1 MEKSLNSVQLPKSV
15 HARVVLG
22 VTGTIAAYKSAELAR
37 LFVKAGV
44 DVQVVMTRA
53 AMHFIT
59 PVTFQALTGN
69 PVITDLWDARF
80 ANNMAHIDLTRDA
93 QALVIAPATAHVIA
107 RLANGLCD
115 DLLTTLALARPI
127 TRCPLFIAPAMNRE
141 MWEHAANVRNTAV
154 CKADGAIFLGPEAGS
169 QACGEVGM
177 GRMIAP
183 EEIFSAVMVALAY
196 TQKCPKRMAGKR
208 VLITG
213 GPTVEAID
221 PVRSI
226 TNASS
231 GRMAYA
237 IAAEAQSA
245 GATVTLVSG
254 PCALAAPQ
262 GVQVVQV
269 KSAAQMLAAVQEAID
284 GQDYFFAVAAV
295 ADYTPVNT
303 ASQKMKKQ
311 QNTLTITLQPTVDIL
326 ATVAARAKPPFCIGF
341 AAESENVIAYAS
353 EKRLK
358 KNLPMIVANLA
369 TSAIG
374 AADNEVTI
382 IDAAGETHLP
392 RADKQK
398 IAAQIVA
405 HAAKLYENAKQ

>member
-1 MEKSLNSVQLPKSV
+1 MENSSIALQAPNRDHK
-15 HARVVLG
+15 RIVLG

-44 DVQVVMTRA
+44 EVQVVMTQA

-69 PVITDLWDARF
+69 AVITDLWDARF
-80 ANNMAHIDLTRDA
+80 ANNMAHIDLTRNA
-93 QALVIAPATAHVIA
+93 HALVIAPATAHVMA

-127 TRCPLFIAPAMNRE
+127 DSCPLFLAPAMNRE
-141 MWEHAANVRNTAV
+141 MWEHPANARNTAI
-154 CKADGAIFLGPEAGS
+154 CKQDGARFLGPEAGS

-183 EEIFSAVMVALAY
+183 EEIFAAVMSHLNNEVA
-196 TQKCPKRMAGKR
+196 TKTMQNQR

-226 TNASS
+226 TNSSS

-237 IAAEAQSA
+237 VAAEAQKA
-245 GATVTLVSG
+245 GAIVTLISG
-254 PCALAAPQ
+254 PCALTPPQ
-262 GVQVVQV
+262 NVTTLQV
-269 KSAAQMLAAVQEAID
+269 KSAAQMLAAVEANIEN
-284 GQDYFFAVAAV
+284 QDYFFAVAAV
-295 ADYTPVNT
+295 ADYTPVLA

-311 QNTLTITLQPTVDIL
+311 QSSLTIELKPTVDIL
-326 ATVAARAKPPFCIGF
+326 AAVAARPNPPFCVGF
-341 AAESENVIAYAS
+341 AAESENVIAYAQ
-353 EKRLK
+353 EKRVK
-358 KNLPMIVANLA
+358 KKLPMIVANLA

-374 AADNEVTI
+374 AIDNEVTI
-382 IDAAGETHLP
+382 IDANGETPLP
-392 RADKQK
+392 RADKQI

-405 HAAKLYENAKQ
+405 HAVKLKGLKTP

>member
-1 MEKSLNSVQLPKSV
+1 MENSSTLQQPKK
-15 HARVVLG
+15 RIVLG

-37 LFVKAGV
+37 LFVTAGV
-44 DVQVVMTRA
+44 DVQVVMTSA

-69 PVITDLWDARF
+69 AVVTDLWDARF
-80 ANNMAHIDLTRDA
+80 ASNMAHIDLTRDA
-93 QALVIAPATAHVIA
+93 NALVIAPATAHVIA

-127 TRCPLFIAPAMNRE
+127 FTCPLFIAPAMNRE
-141 MWEHAANVRNTAV
+141 MWEHPANVRNTGI
-154 CKADGAIFLGPEAGS
+154 CSQDGAVFLGPEAGS

-183 EEIFSAVMVALAY
+183 DEIFASVIASFDGAPKVMAN
-196 TQKCPKRMAGKR
+196 QR

-237 IAAEAQSA
+237 VAAEAQKA
-245 GATVTLVSG
+245 GAIVTLISG
-254 PCALAAPQ
+254 PCALTPPQ
-262 GVQVVQV
+262 NVHTVRV
-269 KSAAQMLAAVQEAID
+269 KSAAQMLAAVEAHIEN
-284 GQDYFFAVAAV
+284 QDYFFAVAAV
-295 ADYTPVNT
+295 ADYAPVI
-303 ASQKMKKQ
+303 AVSQKMKKQ
-311 QNTLTITLQPTVDIL
+311 QSSLTIELKPTVDIL
-326 ATVAARAKPPFCIGF
+326 AAVAARANPPFCVGF
-341 AAESENVIAYAS
+341 AAESENVIAYAR
-353 EKRLK
+353 EKRIK

-374 AADNEVTI
+374 ATDNEVTI
-382 IDAAGETHLP
+382 IDANGETPLP
-392 RADKQK
+392 RADKQI

-405 HAAKLYENAKQ
+405 HAAKLKGLKVP

>member
-1 MEKSLNSVQLPKSV
+1 MENSSTSQQSKK
-15 HARVVLG
+15 RIVLG

-44 DVQVVMTRA
+44 DVRVVMSKA

-69 PVITDLWDARF
+69 PVVTDLWDTRF
-80 ANNMAHIDLTRDA
+80 ANNMAHIDLTRNA
-93 QALVIAPATAHVIA
+93 SALVIAPATAHVIA
-107 RLANGLCD
+107 RLANGLCN

-127 TRCPLFIAPAMNRE
+127 ATCPLFIAPAMNRE
-141 MWEHAANVRNTAV
+141 MWEHPANVRNTAT
-154 CKADGAIFLGPEAGS
+154 CSQDGAVFLGPEAGS

-183 EEIFSAVMVALAY
+183 EEIFASVMASFEAV
-196 TQKCPKRMAGKR
+196 PKNMTNQR

-237 IAAEAQSA
+237 VAAEAQKA
-245 GATVTLVSG
+245 GAMVTLISG
-254 PCALAAPQ
+254 PCALTPPAN
-262 GVQVVQV
+262 VRVVQV
-269 KSAAQMLAAVQEAID
+269 KSAAQMLAAVEAHVEN
-284 GQDYFFAVAAV
+284 QDYFFAIAAV
-295 ADYTPVNT
+295 ADYTPVV
-303 ASQKMKKQ
+303 AAPQKLKKQ
-311 QNTLTITLQPTVDIL
+311 QAALTIELKPTVDIL
-326 ATVAARAKPPFCIGF
+326 AAVAARANPPFCIGF
-341 AAESENVIAYAS
+341 AAESENVIAYAR
-353 EKRLK
+353 EKRIK
-358 KNLPMIVANLA
+358 KKLPMIVANLA

-374 AADNEVTI
+374 ATDNDVTI

-392 RADKQK
+392 RADKQT

-405 HAAKLYENAKQ
+405 HAAKLKGLEKS

>member
-1 MEKSLNSVQLPKSV
+1 MENSLNLKTKK
-15 HARVVLG
+15 RIVLG

-37 LFVKAGV
+37 LFVKADV
-44 DVQVVMTRA
+44 EVQVVMSKA

-69 PVITDLWDARF
+69 AVVTDLWDTRF
-80 ANNMAHIDLTRDA
+80 ANNMAHIDLTRNAD
-93 QALVIAPATAHVIA
+93 ALVIAPATAHVMA
-107 RLANGLCD
+107 RLAQGLCD

-127 TRCPLFIAPAMNRE
+127 ATCPLFIAPAMNRE
-141 MWEHAANVRNTAV
+141 MWEHPANARNTAI
-154 CKADGAIFLGPEAGS
+154 CSQDGAIFLGPEAGS

-183 EEIFSAVMVALAY
+183 EEIFAAVMASFAFVN
-196 TQKCPKRMAGKR
+196 TPKSMANQR

-226 TNASS
+226 TNSSS

-237 IAAEAQSA
+237 IADAAQKA
-245 GATVTLVSG
+245 GAVVTLISG
-254 PCALAAPQ
+254 PCALAAPAN
-262 GVQVVQV
+262 VRMVQV
-269 KSAAQMLAAVQEAID
+269 KSAAQMLAAVEAHVEN
-284 GQDYFFAVAAV
+284 QDYFFAVAAV
-295 ADYTPVNT
+295 ADYTPVVA

-311 QNTLTITLQPTVDIL
+311 QAALTIELKPTVDIL
-326 ATVAARAKPPFCIGF
+326 ATVAARANPPFCVGF
-341 AAESENVIAYAS
+341 AAESENVIAYAR

-374 AADNEVTI
+374 ATDNEVTI

-392 RADKQK
+392 RADKQA
-398 IAAQIVA
+398 IATQIVA
-405 HAAKLYENAKQ
+405 HAVKVKGLEGP